1 MDKEQEKAIEEIPT
15 TENSGM
21 SLDDVSK
28 KLDILISLMTP
39 TVETPSIETPSS
51 EPEIAEPIVEEK
63 TEPEKEE
70 SEESDLPSEDELNEL
85 QDFIDN
91 Y

>member
-1 MDKEQEKAIEEIPT
+1 MDNEKEENKETIVTPEQPTNGLEE
-15 TENSGM
+15 
-21 SLDDVSK
+21 VSK

-39 TVETPSIETPSS
+39 SIETPSS
-51 EPEIAEPIVEEK
+51 DPEIAEPIVEEK
-63 TEPEKEE
+63 QELEKEE
-70 SEESDLPSEDELNEL
+70 KEESDLPSEEELSEL

>member
-1 MDKEQEKAIEEIPT
+1 MDTEQEKVVEEIPT
-15 TENSGM
+15 TENSGK
-21 SLDDVSK
+21 SLEEVSK
-28 KLDILISLMTP
+28 KLDILISLM
-39 TVETPSIETPSS
+39 TPSIETPSS

-70 SEESDLPSEDELNEL
+70 SNESDLPSEDELNEL
-85 QDFIDN
+85 QEFIDN